1 MSSLLQE
8 VGTPCPRRSRGSR
21 ASEESGNGSDSF
33 DSLWDDGAGDYDDTR
48 NLEFTT
54 EIRPPI
60 LTGAKPKR
68 RAKTNA
74 SFTIHSDQDE
84 KPAQTAD
91 RPKKNLKPAIS
102 TTTRKSSLLAQPAQR
117 FRPRVSFA
125 PSPLKHS
132 QQRDEIEPKKR
143 STGPNAQRNNDLL
156 KRISGNA
163 DEAIV
168 KDALKKDVRRNTVY
182 IPPEDTTVASVFMGL
197 FSPLKSNKLED
208 YTSENTQVGSLESQ
222 IARKKQAKR
231 LAASSPGRAAL
242 QPSSKIAQE
251 TAVRSDIP
259 GRNGGK
265 ENLPPGMAVIEVN
278 GKKLSP
284 TTQSKDVGNKLGQS
298 KPARDGPGTLPRANG
313 STKPL
318 ATRTV
323 NKPVKRVASH
333 VSRKK
338 AVSDITEKMRSLDI
352 GAKSPATRGSTL
364 SNSLKS
370 SRSVMSSTECNSL
383 KRLNHQY
390 PLDSGAITNPAMYD
404 DNWLSHQEVILTQ
417 LINGLFGNTD
427 SCNPDEPAILRHEF
441 LLLYQG
447 AYFTNLYKRLQA
459 SLMYGAL
466 SIPQNIVLKN
476 SRLRQDLGMKRR
488 FIDIWLQTYEPNALR
503 AALETVTGRVIPAT
517 TISSSNFNISTDGV
531 SSQKERASTRRLE
544 KFLDAF
550 LVQNQDMD
558 RNSSEFSTDDRE
570 TLAAAYRRT
579 VHRSIMLVI
588 LLDKARE
595 CSETSFSRCLFLS
608 SSPYKSSLAVLQALT
623 RFLLPSCGDVGKA
636 VAQIDCQLTYEQRPL
651 GEYGYKI
658 SNLAVD
664 LRDGVRLTRV
674 VELLLYPPTSSDDC
688 QWPLSRQ
695 LKFPCLGR
703 AVKVFNVKTAL
714 DALASTDEGR
724 QLVSNIRAAEIVDGH
739 REKTI
744 ALLWGLVSNWGL
756 SGLVDMSDLNEEIS
770 QLRKRAI
777 LPNEPGSPE
786 ATLEHA
792 GTDEPTVLLK
802 QWASLVTQLRGLD
815 PENLNANLADGTV
828 YECILDEYER
838 YILTSSQD
846 SASTERKTTL
856 EDRLRMLGCSTQ
868 FSESALR
875 TKLNQS

>member
-21 ASEESGNGSDSF
+21 ASHESGNGSDPF
-33 DSLWDDGAGDYDDTR
+33 DGLWDDGVGDYDDTR

-54 EIRPPI
+54 EIRPPV

-68 RAKTNA
+68 RAKNNT

-84 KPAQTAD
+84 KPAQTAV
-91 RPKKNLKPAIS
+91 RPKRDLKPAIS

-143 STGPNAQRNNDLL
+143 STEPNAQRNNDLL

-163 DEAIV
+163 DKVIV
-168 KDALKKDVRRNTVY
+168 KDALKRDVRRNTVY

-208 YTSENTQVGSLESQ
+208 TISENTQVGSLESQ

-231 LAASSPGRAAL
+231 LVTSSPCRAAL

-251 TAVRSDIP
+251 SAAMSDIP

-265 ENLPPGMAVIEVN
+265 ENIPPGMALIEVN

-284 TTQSKDVGNKLGQS
+284 TTQSNGTGDKLGQS
-298 KPARDGPGTLPRANG
+298 KP
-313 STKPL
+313 KPL
-318 ATRTV
+318 AARTV
-323 NKPVKRVASH
+323 NKGVKRVASDA
-333 VSRKK
+333 SLKK
-338 AVSDITEKMRSLDI
+338 SVSDITEKTRSLDI
-352 GAKSPATRGSTL
+352 GTKNPVKRGSTL

-370 SRSVMSSTECNSL
+370 SRPVMNPTDRTSL

-390 PLDSGAITNPAMYD
+390 PLASGAITNPAMYD

-417 LINGLFGNTD
+417 LINGLFGDAD
-427 SCNPDEPAILRHEF
+427 SHDVDEPAILRQEF
-441 LLLYQG
+441 LLFYQG
-447 AYFTNLYKRLQA
+447 AYFTTLYKRLQA

-466 SIPQNIVLKN
+466 SIPQNIVFKN
-476 SRLRQDLGMKRR
+476 SRLRQDLGMKRK

-503 AALETVTGRVIPAT
+503 AALETVSGRVIPAT
-517 TISSSNFNISTDGV
+517 KISSSNFNTSTDGA
-531 SSQKERASTRRLE
+531 SSQKERTLTRRLE

-558 RNSSEFSTDDRE
+558 RTSSEFRTNDRE
-570 TLAAAYRRT
+570 TLAAVYRRT
-579 VHRSIMLVI
+579 VHRSILLII

-636 VAQIDCQLTYEQRPL
+636 VAQIDCQLTYEQHPL
-651 GEYGYKI
+651 KEYEYEI

-674 VELLLYPPTSSDDC
+674 VELLLYPSTSLDDC

-714 DALASTDEGR
+714 DGLASTHEGR
-724 QLVSNIRAAEIVDGH
+724 QLVSNIRAADIVDGH

-756 SGLVDMSDLNEEIS
+756 SGLVDMGDLREEVS

-777 LPNEPGSPE
+777 LPKEPGSPE
-786 ATLEHA
+786 ATDEHFESE
-792 GTDEPTVLLK
+792 DPPVLLK
-802 QWASLVTQLRGLD
+802 QWAYLVTQLRGLS
-815 PENLNANLADGTV
+815 PENLTANLVDGTV

-838 YILTSSQD
+838 YILASSQD
-846 SASTERKTTL
+846 SASTESKTSL

-868 FSESALR
+868 FSESDPCTR
-875 TKLNQS
+875 TNHS

>member
-8 VGTPCPRRSRGSR
+8 VGTPCPPRSRSSR
-21 ASEESGNGSDSF
+21 ASEESGNGSDPF
-33 DSLWDDGAGDYDDTR
+33 DSLWDDGLGDYDDTR

-68 RAKTNA
+68 RAKANT

-84 KPAQTAD
+84 KPAQPAV
-91 RPKKNLKPAIS
+91 RPKRDLKPAIS

-143 STGPNAQRNNDLL
+143 STGPNAQKNNDLL
-156 KRISGNA
+156 KRISGKA
-163 DEAIV
+163 DEVIV

-197 FSPLKSNKLED
+197 FSPLKSNKLEN

-222 IARKKQAKR
+222 IARKKQAKQ
-231 LAASSPGRAAL
+231 LAASSPCRAAL

-251 TAVRSDIP
+251 PAVMSDIP

-265 ENLPPGMAVIEVN
+265 ENIPPGMARIEVN
-278 GKKLSP
+278 GKKPSP
-284 TTQSKDVGNKLGQS
+284 TTQGKGAGDKLGQS
-298 KPARDGPGTLPRANG
+298 KSVRDGPGILPGANG

-318 ATRTV
+318 AARTV
-323 NKPVKRVASH
+323 NKPVKKVASH
-333 VSRKK
+333 VSLQKS
-338 AVSDITEKMRSLDI
+338 VTNITEKTQSLDI
-352 GAKSPATRGSTL
+352 GTKDPVTRRSTL
-364 SNSLKS
+364 SKSLKS
-370 SRSVMSSTECNSL
+370 SRSVMNPTERNNL

-390 PLDSGAITNPAMYD
+390 PLSSGAIANPAMYD
-404 DNWLSHQEVILTQ
+404 DDWLSHQEVILTQ
-417 LINGLFGNTD
+417 LINGLFGNTESPD
-427 SCNPDEPAILRHEF
+427 PDEPAILRREF

-503 AALETVTGRVIPAT
+503 AALETVIGRVIPVT
-517 TISSSNFNISTDGV
+517 QISSSNFKISKDGA
-531 SSQKERASTRRLE
+531 SSQKEKALTRRLE
-544 KFLDAF
+544 NFLDAF

-558 RNSSEFSTDDRE
+558 RNRSDFSSSDRE

-595 CSETSFSRCLFLS
+595 CSETSFSRCLFLP
-608 SSPYKSSLAVLQALT
+608 SSPYKSSLAVLQALS

-636 VAQIDCQLTYEQRPL
+636 VAQIDCQLTYEQHPL
-651 GEYGYKI
+651 EEYEYEI

-674 VELLLYPPTSSDDC
+674 VELLLYPSTSLDDC
-688 QWPLSRQ
+688 YWPLSRQ

-714 DALASTDEGR
+714 DAFASTDEGR
-724 QLVSNIRAAEIVDGH
+724 QLVDNVRAADIVDGH

-756 SGLVDMSDLNEEIS
+756 SGLLDINDLREEIN
-770 QLRKRAI
+770 QLKKRVI
-777 LPNEPGSPE
+777 LPNEPGNPG
-786 ATLEHA
+786 ATLEHTE
-792 GTDEPTVLLK
+792 TDEPPVLLK

-815 PENLNANLADGTV
+815 PENLNSNLADGAV
-828 YECILDEYER
+828 YECILDEYES
-838 YILTSSQD
+838 YILAARQD
-846 SASTERKTTL
+846 SASTQSKITL
-856 EDRLRMLGCSTQ
+856 EDRLRILGCSTQ

-875 TKLNQS
+875 TKTSYS